1 MISFKNVI
9 VFAALFG
16 FLAIGMTGCELMHM
30 EDALNEDGQVFD
42 EDFSFADGECFEF
55 VYPVQ
60 VEFKGEQISVASA
73 EELDQ
78 LCEQETE
85 EDEIR
90 FVYPL
95 QILREGATT
104 PETLENDEQLDEV
117 FFDCFPNDCPI
128 DDEEEPQ
135 NS

>member
-30 EDALNEDGQVFD
+30 EDAFNEDGQVFD

-60 VEFKGEQISVASA
+60 VEFRGEQVSVASA

-85 EDEIR
+85 EDEIQ

-117 FFDCFPNDCPI
+117 FFDCFSIDCPI